1 MVDLMVPANDDPSN
15 ETDYSRSNN
24 NHTHIVSDM
33 RPTSAAFLH
42 QKRHSSSS
50 HNDTPESSFAK
61 RRVPGIVDPVG
72 KGFIDGITNSQISA
86 QNTPSKT
93 DDASRRPSI
102 SRKVMESTPQVKTSS
117 IPTMDVPKSPY
128 YVNRTM
134 LARNMEV
141 VSRDTYEDNA
151 NPQMRA
157 DEPLVASNGIYS
169 NSQPQSQVTLSD
181 IRRAPVVAASPPPMI
196 RQLPSA
202 QPNQTFIKKLQEIY
216 KIIVMQE
223 TELQQRCLYL
233 TTSQTTELKSLWA
246 IYRLNTELIK
256 NYINFIITALLT
268 TQPINDLI
276 MGQEILDIYR
286 IEKRLWVYGI
296 ITFLDVLKN
305 FSNFMDPEV
314 CCQFIIY
321 AFISVS
327 NMLEDIPLKYSILWR
342 QRLGD
347 LSRMAISLYPSGFI
361 DWRLSAEYWYTESMK
376 YIYGCGKLYYHI
388 ATVQQNSL
396 EAFVNLGKSVFCQ
409 DPFTPSQQTLQ
420 LLIEN
425 IYQSAFIDR
434 SSGSANNN
442 EIAHRNSQLI
452 DYLKHTEVM
461 LLPSFLENMDL
472 QHVVLMYFKDKFGK
486 DFNGNDVFDT
496 KDMFCQ
502 NPESLRYYFRHAP
515 AFAESQLLQLIGFG
529 NPKNPFALLFQLP
542 KYLKLKKDKREKK
555 RSEATETSSY
565 TDPFDVQIS
574 SESYFQNI
582 DALNSSFNDIPT
594 NLNIWLD
601 SLNHINMTSIQ
612 CSIHVLTKF
621 LHAPLVVALPHFL
634 TWLHFIVAILK
645 KLEMV
650 NSKQVVA
657 FWIHF
662 LRRTMPWNSIVTLG
676 NVLVCYMLDNLHP
689 FLKKELEKFYSLE
702 LDDLIEYYNEN
713 ENLPE
718 IWKCWGT
725 LWFDAIKK
733 CDVMEI
739 PGVQD
744 HLFFDSPL
752 DGIVFDEKDEVG
764 EKFWMRSVRAVLLLK
779 GIAKKFPDL
788 GLKVSFQA
796 SVFCRRN
803 DIPPD
808 YFLKNFTFKLDA
820 YDEDNYNDN
829 NELDDLY
836 DTIEINE
843 EIEAVNM
850 DPQATPNLSVV
861 SGESIFEYTGYTR
874 LAPDYHCFDK
884 NGGFN
889 SAFIYSQWSNVGNGV
904 TLDVS
909 GESIYDVANN
919 NLSLHWEKIFFDKIA
934 AASKGSDENYNCTLY
949 FVIDATSWL
958 RHFAHIFKL
967 AKNNTLKFAICLT
980 TFQELRYLRGS
991 KDDTVVEAA
1000 TRSVITIRQLY
1011 DEKKIIPMRFT
1022 GNIATHVEEN
1032 LEFEEQITWKTHVD
1046 EFVIDAI
1053 AKLNQRFQ
1061 AERLTDENKNKGKE
1075 FAVLVTDDDNMNQK
1089 AKDRMIKT
1097 CNTKYLF
1104 SLGSKLGINSGLCTN

>member
-1 MVDLMVPANDDPSN
+1 MVDIMAQVNDDPSN
-15 ETDYSRSNN
+15 ETDYSRSSNN
-24 NHTHIVSDM
+24 PTSVVNDM
-33 RPTSAAFLH
+33 RPTTAAFLH

-61 RRVPGIVDPVG
+61 RRVPGVVEPVG
-72 KGFIDGITNSQISA
+72 KGFIDGITTSQVLM
-86 QNTPSKT
+86 QNKAE
-93 DDASRRPSI
+93 DISRRPSI
-102 SRKVMESTPQVKTSS
+102 SRKAMETTPQLHTSS
-117 IPTMDVPKSPY
+117 NSAIDIPKSPY
-128 YVNRTM
+128 YVSRT
-134 LARNMEV
+134 AITRNMEV
-141 VSRDTYEDNA
+141 LSKDSHDENV
-151 NPQMRA
+151 PQTRA
-157 DEPLVASNGIYS
+157 DDSLITPNGIYA
-169 NSQPQSQVTLSD
+169 NSQPQSQITLSD
-181 IRRAPVVAASPPPMI
+181 TRAAPIVATALPSVT

-216 KIIVMQE
+216 KIIVVQE

-246 IYRLNTELIK
+246 IYKLNTELIK

-314 CCQFIIY
+314 CCQFITY
-321 AFISVS
+321 AFICIS

-388 ATVQQNSL
+388 ATIQQNSL

-434 SSGSANNN
+434 SSGSTNNN
-442 EIAHRNSQLI
+442 ETAHRNSQLI

-461 LLPSFLENMDL
+461 LLPSFLENLDL
-472 QHVVLMYFKDKFGK
+472 QHVVLLYFKDKFGK
-486 DFNGNDVFDT
+486 DFNGNDVFST

-515 AFAESQLLQLIGFG
+515 AFAESQILQLIGFG

-542 KYLKLKKDKREKK
+542 KHLKLKKDKREKK
-555 RSEATETSSY
+555 KYGATEIPHY
-565 TDPFDVQIS
+565 RDPFDDQVS

-582 DALNSSFNDIPT
+582 DTLNSNFNDIPT
-594 NLNIWLD
+594 NICIWLD
-601 SLNHINMTSIQ
+601 SLNYINMTSIQ

-621 LHAPLVVALPHFL
+621 LHAPLAVALPHFL
-634 TWLHFIVAILK
+634 TWLHFIIAVLK
-645 KLEMV
+645 KLETI
-650 NSKQVVA
+650 NSKQVTA

-662 LRRTMPWNSIVTLG
+662 LRRTMPWNSMVTFA

-689 FLKKELEKFYSLE
+689 FLERELEKLYSLE
-702 LDDLIEYYNEN
+702 LDDLIEHFNEN

-718 IWKCWGT
+718 VWKCWGS
-725 LWFDAIKK
+725 LWFDAVKK

-752 DGIVFDEKDEVG
+752 DGIVFDKKDEIG
-764 EKFWMRSVRAVLLLK
+764 EKFWIRSIRTILTFK

-788 GLKVSFQA
+788 GLKVNFQA

-803 DIPPD
+803 DISPD
-808 YFLKNFTFKLDA
+808 YFLKNLTFKLDP
-820 YDEDNYNDN
+820 YEEDAFNDN
-829 NELDDLY
+829 NELDELY

-843 EIEAVNM
+843 LIETVNI
-850 DPQATPNLSVV
+850 DLQATPKLSVV

-874 LAPDYHCFDK
+874 LTQDYHCFDK
-884 NGGFN
+884 NGGIN
-889 SAFIYSQWSNVGNGV
+889 SAFIYTQWSNVGNGI

-909 GESIYDVANN
+909 SESLYNASTND
-919 NLSLHWEKIFFDKIA
+919 LSLHWAKILFDKVFTIGKNNNDND
-934 AASKGSDENYNCTLY
+934 SCSVY

-967 AKNNTLKFAICLT
+967 AKNNILKFAICLT

-991 KDDTVVEAA
+991 KDDNVVEAA

-1011 DEKKIIPMRFT
+1011 EEKKIIPMRFT

-1053 AKLNQRFQ
+1053 AKLNQNFQ
-1061 AERLTDENKNKGKE
+1061 TERTIDKNKGRTKE

-1089 AKDRMIKT
+1089 AKDKMIKT
-1097 CNTKYLF
+1097 CNTNYLF

>member
-1 MVDLMVPANDDPSN
+1 MVDIMAQVNDDPSN
-15 ETDYSRSNN
+15 ETDYSRSSNN
-24 NHTHIVSDM
+24 PTSVVNDM
-33 RPTSAAFLH
+33 RPTTAAFLH

-61 RRVPGIVDPVG
+61 RRVPGVVEPVG
-72 KGFIDGITNSQISA
+72 KGFIDGITTSQISM
-86 QNTPSKT
+86 QNIPFKAE
-93 DDASRRPSI
+93 DISRRPSI
-102 SRKVMESTPQVKTSS
+102 SRKAMETTPQLHTSS
-117 IPTMDVPKSPY
+117 NSAMDIPKSPY
-128 YVNRTM
+128 YVNRT
-134 LARNMEV
+134 AITRNMEV
-141 VSRDTYEDNA
+141 VSKESHDENG
-151 NPQMRA
+151 PQTRA
-157 DEPLVASNGIYS
+157 DDSLTTSTGIYA
-169 NSQPQSQVTLSD
+169 NSQPQSQITLSD
-181 IRRAPVVAASPPPMI
+181 TRAAPIVANSLPSVT

-216 KIIVMQE
+216 KIIVVQE

-246 IYRLNTELIK
+246 IYKLNTELIK

-296 ITFLDVLKN
+296 ITFLDVLKS

-314 CCQFIIY
+314 CCQFITY
-321 AFISVS
+321 AFICIS

-388 ATVQQNSL
+388 ATIQQNSL

-434 SSGSANNN
+434 SSGNTNNN
-442 EIAHRNSQLI
+442 ETAHRNSQLI

-461 LLPSFLENMDL
+461 LLPSFLENLDL
-472 QHVVLMYFKDKFGK
+472 QHVVLLYFKDKFGK
-486 DFNGNDVFDT
+486 DFNGNDVFST

-515 AFAESQLLQLIGFG
+515 AFAESQILQLIGFG

-542 KYLKLKKDKREKK
+542 KHLKFKKDKREKK
-555 RSEATETSSY
+555 KSGATEIPHY
-565 TDPFDVQIS
+565 RDPFDDQGS

-582 DALNSSFNDIPT
+582 DTLNSDFNDPPT
-594 NLNIWLD
+594 NIGIWLD
-601 SLNHINMTSIQ
+601 SLNYINMTSIQ
-612 CSIHVLTKF
+612 CSIQVLTKF
-621 LHAPLVVALPHFL
+621 LHAPLAVALPHFL
-634 TWLHFIVAILK
+634 IWLHFIIAVLK
-645 KLEMV
+645 KLETI
-650 NSKQVVA
+650 NSEQVTA

-662 LRRTMPWNSIVTLG
+662 LRRTMPWNSMVTFS

-689 FLKKELEKFYSLE
+689 FLEKQLEKFYSLE
-702 LDDLIEYYNEN
+702 LDDLIEYFNEN

-718 IWKCWGT
+718 VWKCWGS
-725 LWFDAIKK
+725 LWFDAVKK

-752 DGIVFDEKDEVG
+752 DGIVFDKKDEIG
-764 EKFWMRSVRAVLLLK
+764 EKFWIRSVRTILTLK

-788 GLKVSFQA
+788 GLKVNFQA

-803 DIPPD
+803 DISPD
-808 YFLKNFTFKLDA
+808 YFLKNLTFKLDP
-820 YDEDNYNDN
+820 YEEDAFNDN
-829 NELDDLY
+829 NELDELY

-843 EIEAVNM
+843 LIETVNI
-850 DPQATPNLSVV
+850 DLQATPKLSVV

-874 LAPDYHCFDK
+874 LTQDYHCFDK

-889 SAFIYSQWSNVGNGV
+889 SAFIYTQWSNVGNGV

-909 GESIYDVANN
+909 SESLYDSTTND
-919 NLSLHWEKIFFDKIA
+919 LSLHWAKILFDKVFTIG
-934 AASKGSDENYNCTLY
+934 KNTDDDGSCSVY

-967 AKNNTLKFAICLT
+967 AKNNILKFAICLT

-991 KDDTVVEAA
+991 KDDNVVEAA

-1022 GNIATHVEEN
+1022 GNIATHIEEN

-1053 AKLNQRFQ
+1053 AKLNQNFQ
-1061 AERLTDENKNKGKE
+1061 TERTIDKNKGRSKE

-1089 AKDRMIKT
+1089 AKDKMIKT

>member
-1 MVDLMVPANDDPSN
+1 MLTQGKKPVPNQKCCTTGNFFRTST
-15 ETDYSRSNN
+15 EYIFRSPL
-24 NHTHIVSDM
+24 HT
-33 RPTSAAFLH
+33 L
-42 QKRHSSSS
+42 
-50 HNDTPESSFAK
+50 
-61 RRVPGIVDPVG
+61 DPVSYTHLDVY
-72 KGFIDGITNSQISA
+72 K
-86 QNTPSKT
+86 
-93 DDASRRPSI
+93 R
-102 SRKVMESTPQVKTSS
+102 QVKTSS

-216 KIIVMQE
+216 KIIVVQE

-515 AFAESQLLQLIGFG
+515 ASV
-529 NPKNPFALLFQLP
+529 
-542 KYLKLKKDKREKK
+542 
-555 RSEATETSSY
+555 SY
-565 TDPFDVQIS
+565 THLS
-574 SESYFQNI
+574 
-582 DALNSSFNDIPT
+582 AL
-594 NLNIWLD
+594 
-601 SLNHINMTSIQ
+601 
-612 CSIHVLTKF
+612 K
-621 LHAPLVVALPHFL
+621 
-634 TWLHFIVAILK
+634 
-645 KLEMV
+645 
-650 NSKQVVA
+650 
-657 FWIHF
+657 
-662 LRRTMPWNSIVTLG
+662 R
-676 NVLVCYMLDNLHP
+676 
-689 FLKKELEKFYSLE
+689 
-702 LDDLIEYYNEN
+702 
-713 ENLPE
+713 
-718 IWKCWGT
+718 
-725 LWFDAIKK
+725 
-733 CDVMEI
+733 
-739 PGVQD
+739 
-744 HLFFDSPL
+744 
-752 DGIVFDEKDEVG
+752 
-764 EKFWMRSVRAVLLLK
+764 MRL
-779 GIAKKFPDL
+779 IAK
-788 GLKVSFQA
+788 Q
-796 SVFCRRN
+796 N
-803 DIPPD
+803 
-808 YFLKNFTFKLDA
+808 
-820 YDEDNYNDN
+820 
-829 NELDDLY
+829 
-836 DTIEINE
+836 
-843 EIEAVNM
+843 
-850 DPQATPNLSVV
+850 
-861 SGESIFEYTGYTR
+861 
-874 LAPDYHCFDK
+874 
-884 NGGFN
+884 
-889 SAFIYSQWSNVGNGV
+889 
-904 TLDVS
+904 
-909 GESIYDVANN
+909 
-919 NLSLHWEKIFFDKIA
+919 
-934 AASKGSDENYNCTLY
+934 
-949 FVIDATSWL
+949 
-958 RHFAHIFKL
+958 
-967 AKNNTLKFAICLT
+967 
-980 TFQELRYLRGS
+980 
-991 KDDTVVEAA
+991 
-1000 TRSVITIRQLY
+1000 
-1011 DEKKIIPMRFT
+1011 
-1022 GNIATHVEEN
+1022 
-1032 LEFEEQITWKTHVD
+1032 
-1046 EFVIDAI
+1046 
-1053 AKLNQRFQ
+1053 
-1061 AERLTDENKNKGKE
+1061 
-1075 FAVLVTDDDNMNQK
+1075 
-1089 AKDRMIKT
+1089 
-1097 CNTKYLF
+1097 
-1104 SLGSKLGINSGLCTN
+1104 

>member
-1 MVDLMVPANDDPSN
+1 MVDIMAPVNDDPN
-15 ETDYSRSNN
+15 NVTDYSRSSNN
-24 NHTHIVSDM
+24 PTSVVNDM
-33 RPTSAAFLH
+33 RPTTTALLH

-61 RRVPGIVDPVG
+61 RRVPGVVEPVG
-72 KGFIDGITNSQISA
+72 KGFIDGISTSQVLM
-86 QNTPSKT
+86 QNVPFKT
-93 DDASRRPSI
+93 DDISRRPSI
-102 SRKVMESTPQVKTSS
+102 SRKAMESTPQLHASS
-117 IPTMDVPKSPY
+117 NSAMDIPKSPY
-128 YVNRTM
+128 YVSRTAI
-134 LARNMEV
+134 ARNMEV
-141 VSRDTYEDNA
+141 VSKDSHDENA
-151 NPQMRA
+151 PQART
-157 DEPLVASNGIYS
+157 DDSLTTSNGIYA
-169 NSQPQSQVTLSD
+169 NSQPQSQITLSD
-181 IRRAPVVAASPPPMI
+181 TRAAPVSATSLPSVT

-216 KIIVMQE
+216 KIIVVQE
-223 TELQQRCLYL
+223 TELQQRCLFL

-246 IYRLNTELIK
+246 IYKLNTELIK

-314 CCQFIIY
+314 CCQFITY
-321 AFISVS
+321 AFICIS

-361 DWRLSAEYWYTESMK
+361 DWRLSAEYWYTQSMK

-388 ATVQQNSL
+388 ATIQQNSL

-425 IYQSAFIDR
+425 IYQSAFTDR
-434 SSGSANNN
+434 SSSNTNNN
-442 EIAHRNSQLI
+442 EIAHKNSQLI

-472 QHVVLMYFKDKFGK
+472 QHVVLLFFKDKFGK
-486 DFNGNDVFDT
+486 DFNGNDVFST

-515 AFAESQLLQLIGFG
+515 AFAESQILQLIGFG

-542 KYLKLKKDKREKK
+542 KHLKLKKDKREKK
-555 RSEATETSSY
+555 KSGATEIPHY
-565 TDPFDVQIS
+565 KDPFDDQAS

-582 DALNSSFNDIPT
+582 DTLNSNFDDLPT
-594 NLNIWLD
+594 NIDIWLD
-601 SLNHINMTSIQ
+601 SLNYINMTSIQ
-612 CSIHVLTKF
+612 CSMHVLTKF
-621 LHAPLVVALPHFL
+621 LHAPLAVALPHFL
-634 TWLHFIVAILK
+634 TWLHFIIAVLK
-645 KLEMV
+645 KLETID
-650 NSKQVVA
+650 SKQVTS
-657 FWIHF
+657 FWLHF
-662 LRRTMPWNSIVTLG
+662 LRRTMPWNSMVTFA

-689 FLKKELEKFYSLE
+689 FLERELEKFYSLE
-702 LDDLIEYYNEN
+702 LDDLIEYFNEN

-718 IWKCWGT
+718 VWKCWGS
-725 LWFDAIKK
+725 LWFDAVKK

-739 PGVQD
+739 PGVRD

-752 DGIVFDEKDEVG
+752 DGIVFDKKDEIG
-764 EKFWMRSVRAVLLLK
+764 EKFWIRSVRTILTLK

-788 GLKVSFQA
+788 GLKVNFQA
-796 SVFCRRN
+796 PVFCRRN
-803 DIPPD
+803 DISPD
-808 YFLKNFTFKLDA
+808 YFLKNLTFKLDP
-820 YDEDNYNDN
+820 YEEDAFNDD
-829 NELDDLY
+829 NELDELY
-836 DTIEINE
+836 DAIEISE
-843 EIEAVNM
+843 LIETDNM
-850 DPQATPNLSVV
+850 DLRATPRLSVV

-874 LAPDYHCFDK
+874 LTPDYHCFDK

-889 SAFIYSQWSNVGNGV
+889 SAFIYTQWSNVGNGI

-909 GESIYDVANN
+909 SESLYDASTND
-919 NLSLHWEKIFFDKIA
+919 LSLHWAKILFDKVFTIG
-934 AASKGSDENYNCTLY
+934 KNSDDDGNCSVY

-967 AKNNTLKFAICLT
+967 AKNNILKFAICLT

-991 KDDTVVEAA
+991 KDDNVVEAA

-1011 DEKKIIPMRFT
+1011 DEGKIIPMRFT

-1053 AKLNQRFQ
+1053 ARLNQNFQ
-1061 AERLTDENKNKGKE
+1061 TERTIDINKGRAKE

-1089 AKDRMIKT
+1089 AKDKMIKT

>member
-1 MVDLMVPANDDPSN
+1 MVDLVAPVNDDPNN

-24 NHTHIVSDM
+24 NITPAMNDM
-33 RPTSAAFLH
+33 RPTDTALLH

-50 HNDTPESSFAK
+50 HNETPESSFAK
-61 RRVPGIVDPVG
+61 RRVPGVVEPVG
-72 KGFIDGITNSQISA
+72 KGFIDGVASGQASV
-86 QNTPSKT
+86 QNDPSKT
-93 DDASRRPSI
+93 DDISRRPSI
-102 SRKVMESTPQVKTSS
+102 TRKAVDTTPQVNTGS
-117 IPTMDVPKSPY
+117 ILVMDVPKSPY
-128 YVNRTM
+128 YMNKAIV
-134 LARNMEV
+134 ARNMEV
-141 VSRDTYEDNA
+141 VSRGNYDENA
-151 NPQMRA
+151 NSQPRT
-157 DEPLVASNGIYS
+157 DESFVTSNGIYS
-169 NSQPQSQVTLSD
+169 NPQLRSQIALSD
-181 IRRAPVVAASPPPMI
+181 INKVPVATTPSPQI
-196 RQLPSA
+196 TRQLPSA
-202 QPNQTFIKKLQEIY
+202 QPNQTFIKKLQDIY
-216 KIIVMQE
+216 KIMVVQE

-321 AFISVS
+321 AFLSLS

-434 SSGSANNN
+434 SSGTTNNN
-442 EIAHRNSQLI
+442 ETAHRNSQLI

-461 LLPSFLENMDL
+461 LLPSFVENTDL

-486 DFNGNDVFDT
+486 EFNGNDVFNT

-555 RSEATETSSY
+555 KSGVMELPQYGDS
-565 TDPFDVQIS
+565 FDDQRS

-582 DALNSSFNDIPT
+582 DTLNSNFDGIPT
-594 NLNIWLD
+594 NINIWLD
-601 SLNHINMTSIQ
+601 SLNHINITSIQ

-621 LHAPLVVALPHFL
+621 LHAPLVVALPHLL
-634 TWLHFIVAILK
+634 TWIHFIVAILK
-645 KLEMV
+645 RLETI
-650 NSKQVVA
+650 NSKQTTG
-657 FWIHF
+657 FWLHF
-662 LRRTMPWNSIVTLG
+662 LKRTMPWNSIVTLA

-689 FLKKELEKFYSLE
+689 FLERELEKFYSLE
-702 LDDLIEYYNEN
+702 LDNLIEYFNQN

-718 IWKCWGT
+718 VWKCWGS
-725 LWFDAIKK
+725 LWFDTIKK

-739 PGVQD
+739 PSVQD
-744 HLFFDSPL
+744 HFFFDSPL
-752 DGIVFDEKDEVG
+752 DGIVFDGKDEIG
-764 EKFWMRSVRAVLLLK
+764 ERFWIRSVRTILLLK

-788 GLKVSFQA
+788 GLKINFQA
-796 SVFCRRN
+796 PVFCRRN
-803 DIPPD
+803 DITPD
-808 YFLKNFTFKLDA
+808 YFLRNFTFKLNV
-820 YDEDNYNDN
+820 YEEDEYNDN
-829 NELDDLY
+829 NELDKLY

-843 EIEAVNM
+843 KIEAVNT
-850 DPQATPNLSVV
+850 DLRATPNLSVV
-861 SGESIFEYTGYTR
+861 SGENIFEYTGYTR
-874 LAPDYHCFDK
+874 LIPDFHCFDK

-889 SAFIYSQWSNVGNGV
+889 SAFIYSQWSNVGNDL

-909 GESIYDVANN
+909 KEPMYDAANN
-919 NLSLHWEKIFFDKIA
+919 DLSQHWKKIFFDRVA
-934 AASKGSDENYNCTLY
+934 TVGNNNGGNNNCSVY

-967 AKNNTLKFAICLT
+967 AKNNIIEFAICLT
-980 TFQELRYLRGS
+980 TFQELRYLRDS

-1011 DEKKIIPMRFT
+1011 DEGKIIPMRFT

-1032 LEFEEQITWKTHVD
+1032 LEIEEQITWKTHVD

-1053 AKLNQRFQ
+1053 AKLNQNFQ
-1061 AERLTDENKNKGKE
+1061 TERTIDEYKSRNKE

-1089 AKDRMIKT
+1089 AKNKMIKT